1 MPSLVIALALAI
13 SGPAD
18 AAPRLFKKRQSPQE
32 DAAEPTP
39 EEREQEA
46 RRPLQPAMEP
56 AEGSLWDYVEQVEGS
71 LPSNDDTVQES
82 EELDAERQAE
92 AAFLQQLSAP
102 SGPPADF
109 YTDPVGALSVD
120 PLHLDLVDPSEFDI
134 PVVVNADV
142 VRWMEY
148 FTGRGRKYYTRW
160 LARSTKYRPM
170 MYEKLDAA
178 GLPRDLVYLSMI
190 ESGYATHA
198 YSRAAAVGLWQF
210 ITPTAREWG
219 MRVDWWVDD
228 RRDPEMAT
236 DAAIRFLGHL
246 NKKFGHWYLAWA
258 AYNGGPSRVAR
269 AVSRH
274 GTKDFWTLV
283 EKDSF
288 PSETDNYVPKL
299 IAAAIIGHHPE
310 RYGFTDIQFQD
321 RLEYDTIEV
330 GPSFGV
336 DVLARCA
343 GISVEEFQALNP
355 HIRRFA
361 LPPDGKTHVLRVP
374 KGSGKRTL
382 AAVSKVPAS
391 ERISFQ
397 QHKVRKGETLGRI
410 AQRYGVAVS
419 EVQRINKITNP
430 NRIYVGMELVIPAPG
445 SRGMPAPPSAK
456 PKALASTAGGG
467 AKAAST
473 PKSKKV
479 SHVVRKGEALSAIA
493 ERYGAKT
500 SDVMRW
506 NGIKNA
512 NRIYVG
518 QKLTLYEKASNWTTY
533 KVRKGENLSLIAQ
546 RNGCSVS
553 DLKSWN
559 NLGSS
564 KIYVGQTLK
573 IRRR

>member
-1 MPSLVIALALAI
+1 MPSLLIALALAM
-13 SGPAD
+13 SSPAD
-18 AAPRLFKKRQSPQE
+18 AGRRIFKRDAPAE
-32 DAAEPTP
+32 DAAEPTAA
-39 EEREQEA
+39 ERAREDQRAEA
-46 RRPLQPAMEP
+46 PAMEP
-56 AEGSLWDYVEQVEGS
+56 AEGSLWDYVEQVEGA
-71 LPSNDDTVQES
+71 LPADEAVEES

-92 AAFLQQLSAP
+92 AAFLHQLAAP
-102 SGPPADF
+102 TGPPLGF
-109 YTDPVGALSVD
+109 YEDPIGALSVD
-120 PLHLDLVDPSEFDI
+120 PLHLDLVDPAEFDI

-142 VRWMEY
+142 IRWMEY

-219 MRVDWWVDD
+219 MRVDWWVDE

-236 DAAIRFLGHL
+236 DAAVAFLGHL

-258 AYNGGPSRVAR
+258 AYNGGPGRVSR
-269 AVSRH
+269 AVKTH

-283 EKDSF
+283 EKNAF

-310 RYGFTDIQFQD
+310 RYGFTDIEYQD
-321 RLEYDTIEV
+321 RLQMDTIEV

-343 GISVEEFQALNP
+343 GVSVEEFQAMNP

-361 LPPDGKTHVLRVP
+361 LPPDGKTHTVNVP
-374 KGSGKRTL
+374 HGTAKKAL
-382 AAVSKVPAS
+382 AAISKVPPS
-391 ERISFQ
+391 ERITFQ

-410 AQRYGVAVS
+410 AQKYGVSQS
-419 EVQRINKITNP
+419 EVQRINKISNP

-445 SRGMPAPPSAK
+445 MKGMPVAP
-456 PKALASTAGGG
+456 PKALASTAGGSPK
-467 AKAAST
+467 KATT
-473 PKSKKV
+473 PKAKKV

-493 ERYGAKT
+493 ARYGAKT

-506 NGIKNA
+506 NGIQNA
-512 NRIYVG
+512 NKIYVG
-518 QKLTLYEKASNWTTY
+518 QKLVLYEKASNWSTY
-533 KVRKGENLSLIAQ
+533 TVRKGDNLSLIAK

-553 DLKSWN
+553 DLQSWN
-559 NLGSS
+559 NLKSS
-564 KIYVGQTLK
+564 HIYAGQKLK
-573 IRRR
+573 IRNR